1 MEASDQLT
9 GKPTA
14 GAADRDTAVLEM
26 SSLARPRTQPV
37 YAGHTV
43 AVPGCFGTTRSD
55 LLGVRALLERDS
67 LYPRLAG

>member
-1 MEASDQLT
+1 MEAGDQLT

-43 AVPGCFGTTRSD
+43 AASGCLGTNTIRPV
-55 LLGVRALLERDS
+55 GVRALLERDW